1 MSYNMISNYTFY
13 NEIDNTNN
21 HIYEI
26 FISMDVS
33 NIGIIL
39 NDKLLSLFISDLF
52 NTLYD
57 DLPIL
62 LQNEV

>member
-1 MSYNMISNYTFY
+1 MISNYTFY

-21 HIYEI
+21 HIYET

>member
-1 MSYNMISNYTFY
+1 MISNYTFY

-57 DLPIL
+57 ALPIL
-62 LQNEV
+62 LQNEI

>member
-1 MSYNMISNYTFY
+1 MISNYTFY

-39 NDKLLSLFISDLF
+39 NDKLLSLFVSDLF

-57 DLPIL
+57 ALPIL
-62 LQNEV
+62 LQNEI

>member
-1 MSYNMISNYTFY
+1 MNYNMISNYTFY

-21 HIYEI
+21 HIYET

-39 NDKLLSLFISDLF
+39 NDKLLSLFVSDLF

-57 DLPIL
+57 ALPIL
-62 LQNEV
+62 LQNEL

>member
-1 MSYNMISNYTFY
+1 MISNYTFY

-52 NTLYD
+52 NTLY
-57 DLPIL
+57 IL
-62 LQNEV
+62 KVNIC

>member
-1 MSYNMISNYTFY
+1 MISNYTFY

-21 HIYEI
+21 HIYET

-39 NDKLLSLFISDLF
+39 NDKLLSLFVSDLF

-57 DLPIL
+57 ALPIL
-62 LQNEV
+62 LQNEL

>member
-1 MSYNMISNYTFY
+1 MISNYTFY

-57 DLPIL
+57 DLLIL